1 MKNRFLKASISCIV
15 CVVFF
20 VGVSYAYLSAN
31 TGKVKT
37 QVEKVKNDEPYGN
50 TTPVNCGL
58 LLSMPDNTGLLF
70 YLDFLKTGITVISVD
85 NIDDAQNEY
94 RGYSVD
100 YHIYADYSLV
110 SGIIDRIG
118 GIEIEENGE
127 NIRLTGVQVTEKL
140 GTDTE
145 RLTKY
150 KVLKAVFD
158 RISENG
164 LSRSDFVYIIENCDS
179 TELSLPDCFYWSN
192 YIKDMGANISIVA

>member
-1 MKNRFLKASISCIV
+1 MKKRFFKASVSCLI

-20 VGVSYAYLSAN
+20 VGVSYAYLSSETEKA
-31 TGKVKT
+31 KT
-37 QVEKVKNDEPYGN
+37 DVEKVKNDEPYANN
-50 TTPVNCGL
+50 TPTNCGL

-70 YLDFLKTGITVISVD
+70 YLDFLKTGITVITVD
-85 NIDDAQNEY
+85 NINDIENEY

-127 NIRLTGVQVTEKL
+127 TLRLTGVQVVEKL

-145 RLTKY
+145 RLAKY
-150 KVLKAVFD
+150 RILKSVFKS
-158 RISENG
+158 ISENG
-164 LSRSDFVYIIENCDS
+164 LSRSDFIYIIENCDS